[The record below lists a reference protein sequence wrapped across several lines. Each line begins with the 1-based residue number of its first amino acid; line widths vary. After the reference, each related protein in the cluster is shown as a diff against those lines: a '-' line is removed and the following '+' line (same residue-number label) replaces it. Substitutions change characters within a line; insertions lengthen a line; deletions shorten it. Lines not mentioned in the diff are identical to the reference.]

1 MNLADV
7 LNQFGSDASEPRVP
21 HCSRAGCRE
30 AATVALLWRNP
41 KLHAPDRRK
50 TWLACAEHEG
60 FLHAF
65 LSARSFPVSV
75 VSVTEVLAGDGELEA

>member
-1 MNLADV
+1 MNLADA
-7 LNQFGSDASEPRVP
+7 LSLFGGDASERGVP

-60 FLHAF
+60 FLYEF

-75 VSVTEVLAGDGELEA
+75 VSVTEVLAGDGEVEA